1 MTKKNWLAV
10 GIIGGI
16 LLLLAVISYFYM
28 TQRKIV
34 QKRVN
39 ISVVVY
45 GSTAERWVAFK
56 QGVDQAASDFG
67 GIVNFVVLTES
78 GSSREQMEQIDRLLS
93 KGCDVLLVN
102 IVDRTAAAVLIDKAE
117 AAGVPVIFFNRQ
129 PVAED
134 IDYREFDTLLFQL
147 DSEMRDTGKGGD
159 LVLWGDCGVCNFFI
173 ARTDLEKLDFSRV
186 LYNWDCC

>member
-78 GSSREQMEQIDRLLS
+78 GSSREQMEQIDRELEN
-93 KGCDVLLVN
+93 GAQG
-102 IVDRTAAAVLIDKAE
+102 IAAAVMDSSGMAE
-117 AAGVPVIFFNRQ
+117 YWQYFEQGSGGAGR
-129 PVAED
+129 
-134 IDYREFDTLLFQL
+134 
-147 DSEMRDTGKGGD
+147 K
-159 LVLWGDCGVCNFFI
+159 
-173 ARTDLEKLDFSRV
+173 
-186 LYNWDCC
+186 

>member
-78 GSSREQMEQIDRLLS
+78 GSSLS
-93 KGCDVLLVN
+93 
-102 IVDRTAAAVLIDKAE
+102 LIH
-117 AAGVPVIFFNRQ
+117 I
-129 PVAED
+129 
-134 IDYREFDTLLFQL
+134 
-147 DSEMRDTGKGGD
+147 
-159 LVLWGDCGVCNFFI
+159 
-173 ARTDLEKLDFSRV
+173 
-186 LYNWDCC
+186 